1 MTPLVFQ
8 RAEAI
13 DVTQIPNSVLAGIGI
28 IPPPPGVA
36 PNFVNPVSIRPILW
50 AFCGIGF
57 GMIAICVFIRIWVIF
72 RLSHPVKWA
81 WSDIAFTLAVLA
93 TVASFV
99 NILIGATGF
108 GRTGIHSWDASVYKS
123 ISLRSR
129 TSIALGILLPPIS
142 IGLIKIT
149 IFLMYLEVFAR
160 LKVIQILCYI
170 GIGITTIFYTIITVL
185 DAVWAFPLS
194 RYYNATNTQKAQ
206 TLNLPKGIFGL
217 TTDIFLFVVPVVA
230 VSKLKLMTTRK
241 KLGILLI
248 FSTGFLAVVSAAIN
262 IYWRVYINIHPDHF
276 WYSTAIWIVTI
287 TEHVFGLI
295 ITDTPHFAR
304 FFRNYG
310 SKIKDYLCCRVAR
323 KETESKESVK
333 RSERS
338 IEGYPSQDR
347 KSRKLYPGL
356 DVTTVGGTMLDN
368 EANEEAQTERFST
381 GHHPTAQY
389 PRNALGRA
397 TERYTG

>member
-36 PNFVNPVSIRPILW
+36 SDFANPVNIRPILW

-57 GMIAICVFIRIWVIF
+57 GIIAICLFVRIWVIF
-72 RLSHPVKWA
+72 MLSHPIKWG
-81 WSDIAFTLAVLA
+81 WSDVAFTLAVLT

-129 TSIALGILLPPIS
+129 TSIALGIPLPPIS

-149 IFLMYLEVFAR
+149 IFLMYLEVFAPLR
-160 LKVIQILCYI
+160 LIQNLCYI
-170 GIGITTIFYTIITVL
+170 GIGITTMFYTIITVL
-185 DAVWAFPLS
+185 DAIWAFPLS
-194 RYYNATNTQKAQ
+194 RYYNATNTLKAQ

-217 TTDIFLFVVPVVA
+217 LTDILLFVVPVVA

-241 KLGILLI
+241 KVGILLI
-248 FSTGFLAVVSAAIN
+248 FSTGLLGVVSAAIN

-276 WYSTAIWIVTI
+276 WYSTAIWIVSI

-310 SKIKDYLCCRVAR
+310 SKFKYYLCCRVAR
-323 KETESKESVK
+323 KDIESKESVK

-338 IEGYPSQDR
+338 TEGDPSQDR

-356 DVTTVGGTMLDN
+356 DVTTVGGTALDN
-368 EANEEAQTERFST
+368 KANEEAETEQFSTERQS
-381 GHHPTAQY
+381 TAQC
-389 PRNALGRA
+389 PRNVLA
-397 TERYTG
+397 ERQRDI